1 MALIQR
7 PTYMEQLSKWQDKH
21 IVKILTGVRR
31 CGKSTLFKMFQDELL
46 SQGVKEKQI
55 IKLNMEDPRNSD
67 LLDWRK
73 LFDFIDSKLLK
84 GKKNYVFIDEIQMVP
99 DFQRAADGLFINED
113 IDLYLTGSNSHF
125 QSGQWATLLTGR
137 YIEIHVLPLSFKEY
151 VSAYPFVATKETM
164 YQHYLETTGF
174 PFVFNMHDDKSFD
187 TMAIREYIQNIY
199 NTIVLKDVVENK
211 KIRNISRL
219 ERVLHFMGDQVG
231 KTTSIK
237 RISDILTS
245 DGTKI
250 DAHTVESYLDAFLDS
265 YLLYKVKRYDIKGA
279 NILRTMDKYYMVD
292 AGFLRIMLDKQPLA
306 DSGHLLENVVYLELI
321 RRGYKVY
328 VGKMDMYDAGTD
340 KNVSREIDFVAVG
353 PNGPEYYQVAE
364 TVKAPDTFEREISGL
379 QKIRDHNPKY
389 LLTTDATPETN
400 HKGIQQMNVLD
411 WLLKD

>member
-1 MALIQR
+1 
-7 PTYMEQLSKWQDKH
+7 
-21 IVKILTGVRR
+21 
-31 CGKSTLFKMFQDELL
+31 
-46 SQGVKEKQI
+46 
-55 IKLNMEDPRNSD
+55 
-67 LLDWRK
+67 
-73 LFDFIDSKLLK
+73 
-84 GKKNYVFIDEIQMVP
+84 
-99 DFQRAADGLFINED
+99 
-113 IDLYLTGSNSHF
+113 
-125 QSGQWATLLTGR
+125 
-137 YIEIHVLPLSFKEY
+137 
-151 VSAYPFVATKETM
+151 
-164 YQHYLETTGF
+164 
-174 PFVFNMHDDKSFD
+174 
-187 TMAIREYIQNIY
+187 
-199 NTIVLKDVVENK
+199 
-211 KIRNISRL
+211 
-219 ERVLHFMGDQVG
+219 MGDQVG

-292 AGFLRIMLDKQPLA
+292 AGFLRIMLDKQPLT

-328 VGKMDMYDAGTD
+328 VGKVDMYDAKSD